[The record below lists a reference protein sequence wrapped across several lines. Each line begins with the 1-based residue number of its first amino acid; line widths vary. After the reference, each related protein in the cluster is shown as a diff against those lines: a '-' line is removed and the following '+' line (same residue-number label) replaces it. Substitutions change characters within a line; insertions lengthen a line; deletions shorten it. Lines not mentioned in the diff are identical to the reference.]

1 MLSKLAV
8 RNAKR
13 SIKDYII
20 YLITV
25 TLAFSFIFA
34 FNLISDAKSIV
45 ELSSMMQNFK
55 LGYLKKGLQEVI
67 EIMNMLQAW
76 DFICSRSYVINL
88 I

>member
-55 LGYLKKGLQEVI
+55 LAMYFVNAFIILVI
-67 EIMNMLQAW
+67 CFLINYTTKFMFQKR
-76 DFICSRSYVINL
+76 SREF
-88 I
+88 